1 MARSR
6 VLDELAA
13 EGRALVVVSSDLQE
27 LVEISDRILVF
38 REGRIVD
45 TVEGPRA
52 TYEAV
57 SAACIAGPV
66 PAAVAAESSGRSL
79 LRGRA
84 DRILP

>member
-1 MARSR
+1 
-6 VLDELAA
+6 VLDGLAA

-38 REGRIVD
+38 LEGRIVD
-45 TVEGPRA
+45 TFEGPRA

-66 PAAVAAESSGRSL
+66 PAAMVTESGGRKSAP
-79 LRGRA
+79 GA
-84 DRILP
+84 G